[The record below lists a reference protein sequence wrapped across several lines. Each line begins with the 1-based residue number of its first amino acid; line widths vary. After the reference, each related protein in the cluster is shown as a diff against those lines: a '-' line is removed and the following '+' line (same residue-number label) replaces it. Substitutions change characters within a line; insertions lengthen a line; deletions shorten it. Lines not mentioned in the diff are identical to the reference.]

1 MPLYEVDPIEQRY
14 CLLERDLSYNKPAD
28 LALIEPPNTATE
40 QGRRTVRREF
50 SPEKTASIRP
60 GYPATRLPAANA
72 GRSATPILEE
82 AMCKVIFLLADH
94 PIPLPL
100 DEGAYPGLQLYPV
113 EANNQPQTFAG
124 IQRVSP
130 AAFVY
135 DVVPAGYC
143 GCYFEYETPEEFQ
156 AQMAERAVNPGQ
168 YVDSAAHAETMW
180 QSQKDAVR
188 SFGRYL
194 AAHPEDRL
202 SVYSVWENCAGQK
215 APVRAEVPPSYFGG
229 TGFDLLPED
238 VLLTLVPEPTGSE
251 NLGWDPAAH
260 RTHEWLGCGRTDV
273 W

>member
-1 MPLYEVDPIEQRY
+1 
-14 CLLERDLSYNKPAD
+14 LSYNKPAD

-135 DVVPAGYC
+135 AVFPAGYC
-143 GCYFEYETPEEFQ
+143 GCYF
-156 AQMAERAVNPGQ
+156 
-168 YVDSAAHAETMW
+168 AAHAETMW